1 MQQASQQQTEVP
13 GVLPLPQQQQPPA
26 VAPQPFVAP
35 PAGALPAPVVNN
47 VKVTPKAIWMN
58 DALGLIIPEVQ
69 EGPAPVPT
77 GDVAISYLT
86 DEEST
91 YTHTNGESS

>member
-1 MQQASQQQTEVP
+1 
-13 GVLPLPQQQQPPA
+13 
-26 VAPQPFVAP
+26 
-35 PAGALPAPVVNN
+35 
-47 VKVTPKAIWMN
+47 MN
-58 DALGLIIPEVQ
+58 DALGLIPEVQ